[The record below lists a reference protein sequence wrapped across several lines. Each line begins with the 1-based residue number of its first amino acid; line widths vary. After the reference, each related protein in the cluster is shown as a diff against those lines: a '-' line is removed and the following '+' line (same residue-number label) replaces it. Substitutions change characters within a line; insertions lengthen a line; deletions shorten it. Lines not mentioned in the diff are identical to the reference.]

1 MEYENV
7 SWIGDKIRG
16 AVSAAKDK
24 IKKSVDSKGV
34 NEAGKNVLEILKGA
48 GSIFSPLQQGA
59 SQNLGQPK
67 VW

>member
-24 IKKSVDSKGV
+24 IKTSADSNGV
-34 NEAGKNVLEILKGA
+34 NEAGKNILSILEGA
-48 GSIFSPLQQGA
+48 GRIFSPLQQGA